1 MISET
6 AEPPE
11 AYVWVW
17 LPGAGDP
24 VVAGL
29 LEEASRGG
37 RITFTYAS
45 SYRARSDA
53 ISLYEPELQLEPG
66 RIAPRHHGI
75 VASCLRDASP
85 DAWGRR
91 VIVSRWPDPTVD
103 DLGELTNMLES
114 GSDRIGGLDFQAS
127 ATDYVPRDHGQ
138 ATLADLES
146 AARAF
151 AEGEPLPEALIDALA
166 HGTSIGGARPK
177 ALLNDGDRHLIAKF
191 SSSSDRFPMVKG
203 EFVAM
208 TLAHEAGLNV
218 ARVELT
224 DAHGRDVLLIER
236 FDRPSDGGR
245 RLIVS
250 ALTMLGLDEMDA
262 TFASSYAELAAV
274 IRDRFHEPIATL
286 RELFGRIT
294 FNILCSNIDDHARN
308 HSSFWDGR
316 LLTLTPAYDVCPQA
330 RAGGEIR
337 QAMAIGSDGWRFSQL
352 AGCVER
358 AGEYLPAKTAQTDAR
373 EIIDRQIATIRDGWK
388 DACDR
393 ARLTR
398 RQRDE
403 LWERQF
409 LNPYAFY
416 GY

>member
-1 MISET
+1 MTSET
-6 AEPPE
+6 AEPRD

-17 LPGAGDP
+17 LPGARDP

-29 LEEASRGG
+29 LEQASRGG

-45 SYRARSDA
+45 SYRARPDA
-53 ISLYEPELQLEPG
+53 ISLFEPELPLEPG
-66 RIAPRHHGI
+66 RIAPRHGVI
-75 VASCLRDASP
+75 ASCLRDAGP
-85 DAWGRR
+85 DTWGRR

-103 DLGELTNMLES
+103 DLGELTYMLES

-127 ATDYVPRDHGQ
+127 PTDYVPRDRGQ
-138 ATLADLES
+138 AALADLEG

-151 AEGEPLPEALIDALA
+151 EEGEPIPEALIDALA

-177 ALLNDGDRHLIAKF
+177 ALLSDGDRHLIAKF
-191 SSSSDRFPMVKG
+191 SSSNDRFPVVKG

-208 TLAHEAGLNV
+208 TLARQAGLNV
-218 ARVELT
+218 ASVELT
-224 DAHGRDVLLIER
+224 ETHGRDVLLIER
-236 FDRPSDGGR
+236 FDRPPAGGR

-250 ALTMLGLDEMDA
+250 ALTMLGIDELDA
-262 TFASSYAELAAV
+262 AFASSYADLAAV
-274 IRDRFHEPIATL
+274 IRDRFHDPVDTL
-286 RELFGRIT
+286 RELFARIT

-308 HSSFWDGR
+308 HAAFWDGR

-330 RAGGEIR
+330 RAGGEVR
-337 QAMAIGSDGWRFSQL
+337 QAMAIGSDGWRYSQL
-352 AGCVER
+352 TGCVER
-358 AGEYLPAKTAQTDAR
+358 ASEYLPGRTAETYAR
-373 EIIDRQIATIRDGWK
+373 QIIDHQVATIRDGWK

-393 ARLTR
+393 ARLTSR
-398 RQRDE
+398 ARDE
-403 LWERQF
+403 FWERQF

>member
-1 MISET
+1 MTSET
-6 AEPPE
+6 AEPRE

-17 LPGAGDP
+17 LPGSSDP

-37 RITFTYAS
+37 RITFTYAR
-45 SYRARSDA
+45 SYRARPDA
-53 ISLYEPELQLEPG
+53 ISLYEPELPLEPG
-66 RIAPRHHGI
+66 RIAPRHGI

-85 DAWGRR
+85 DTWGRR

-103 DLGELTNMLES
+103 DLGELTYLLES

-127 ATDYVPRDHGQ
+127 ATEYVPREHGQ
-138 ATLADLES
+138 ATLAELES

-151 AEGEPLPEALIDALA
+151 ADGEPIPQALVDALA

-177 ALLNDGDRHLIAKF
+177 ALLSDGDRHLIAKF
-191 SSSSDRFPMVKG
+191 SSSNDRFPVVKG

-208 TLAHEAGLNV
+208 TLARQAGLNV
-218 ARVELT
+218 AGVELT
-224 DAHGRDVLLIER
+224 EAHGRDVLLVER

-262 TFASSYAELAAV
+262 AFASSYTDLAAV
-274 IRDRFHEPIATL
+274 IRDRFHEPIGTL

-308 HSSFWDGR
+308 HAAFWDGR

-330 RAGGEIR
+330 RAGGEVR
-337 QAMAIGSDGWRFSQL
+337 QAMAIGSDGWRYSQL

-358 AGEYLPAKTAQTDAR
+358 AGEYLPGRTAETEAR
-373 EIIDRQIATIRDGWK
+373 AIIDHQVATIRDGWK

-393 ARLTR
+393 ARLTS

-403 LWERQF
+403 FWERQF
-409 LNPYAFY
+409 LNAYAFY

>member
-1 MISET
+1 MTSET
-6 AEPPE
+6 VEPRE

-17 LPGAGDP
+17 LPGARDP

-29 LEEASRGG
+29 LEQASRDG

-45 SYRARSDA
+45 SYRARPDA
-53 ISLYEPELQLEPG
+53 ISLYEPELPLQPG
-66 RIAPRHHGI
+66 RIAPRHGI

-85 DAWGRR
+85 DTWGRR
-91 VIVSRWPDPTVD
+91 VIVSRWPDPTVG
-103 DLGELTNMLES
+103 DLGELTYMLQS

-127 ATDYVPRDHGQ
+127 ATEYVARELGQ
-138 ATLADLES
+138 ATLADLE
-146 AARAF
+146 AAAHAF
-151 AEGEPLPEALIDALA
+151 ADGEPIPQALVDALA

-177 ALLNDGDRHLIAKF
+177 ALLSDGDRQLIAKF
-191 SSSSDRFPMVKG
+191 SSSNDRFPVVKG

-208 TLAHEAGLNV
+208 TLARQAGLNV
-218 ARVELT
+218 AGVELT
-224 DAHGRDVLLIER
+224 AAHGRDVLLIER
-236 FDRPSDGGR
+236 FDRPSHGGR

-262 TFASSYAELAAV
+262 VFASSYADLAAV
-274 IRDRFHEPIATL
+274 IRGRFHDPVGML

-308 HSSFWDGR
+308 HAAFWDGR

-330 RAGGEIR
+330 RAGGEVR
-337 QAMAIGSDGWRFSQL
+337 QAMAIGSDGWRYSQL

-358 AGEYLPAKTAQTDAR
+358 AGEYLPGRTAETDAR
-373 EIIDRQIATIRDGWK
+373 AIIDHQVATIRHGW
-388 DACDR
+388 DEACDG
-393 ARLTR
+393 AGLTR

-403 LWERQF
+403 FWERQF

>member
-1 MISET
+1 
-6 AEPPE
+6 
-11 AYVWVW
+11 
-17 LPGAGDP
+17 
-24 VVAGL
+24 
-29 LEEASRGG
+29 
-37 RITFTYAS
+37 
-45 SYRARSDA
+45 
-53 ISLYEPELQLEPG
+53 
-66 RIAPRHHGI
+66 
-75 VASCLRDASP
+75 
-85 DAWGRR
+85 
-91 VIVSRWPDPTVD
+91 VIVSRWSDPTVD
-103 DLGELTNMLES
+103 DLGELTYMLES

-127 ATDYVPRDHGQ
+127 ATDYVSRDHGQ
-138 ATLADLES
+138 ATLADLEG

-151 AEGEPLPEALIDALA
+151 EEGEPIPEALVDALA

-177 ALLNDGDRHLIAKF
+177 ALLTDGGRHLIAKF
-191 SSSSDRFPMVKG
+191 SSSNDRFPVVKG

-208 TLAHEAGLNV
+208 TLARQAGLNV
-218 ARVELT
+218 AGVELT
-224 DAHGRDVLLIER
+224 EAHGRDIVLIER
-236 FDRPSDGGR
+236 FDRPSEGGR

-262 TFASSYAELAAV
+262 ALASSYAELAAV
-274 IRDRFHEPIATL
+274 IRDRFRDPVETL

-308 HSSFWDGR
+308 HAAFWDGR

-330 RAGGEIR
+330 RAGGEVR

-358 AGEYLPAKTAQTDAR
+358 AGEYLPGRTAEITAR
-373 EIIDRQIATIRDGWK
+373 AIIDQEVATIRGGWD

-403 LWERQF
+403 FWERQF